1 VGKPE
6 SATLDFVESTNH
18 AHLEPLTPDIRRR
31 VAHTCEQVAAGLSTL
46 AYEIVREI
54 PDYALVPVRE
64 HQEWVT
70 DTARVL
76 LAGIA
81 EQQLPRPEHVRHA
94 RELGCQRALQ
104 GLAIELLLGAYHITY
119 RESVECRLRQ
129 TTTQDP
135 ELAGRLACLVNLI
148 RTWVRTITSS
158 ASSGWVACPRQPVRR
173 VSPAPATH
181 PPPRRGRLG
190 VASSAPSLIREPLRR
205 ECLGSVRR
213 PPPGAVRTAETGCAE
228 P

>member
-1 VGKPE
+1 MIASVFAGARIARRRLDALRRHLQFSPIGTADLWEKPE
-6 SATLDFVESTNH
+6 SATLDFVESTNP

-46 AYEIVREI
+46 AYEIVREIRTEI

-94 RELGCQRALQ
+94 RELGRQRARQ

-119 RESVECRLRQ
+119 RE
-129 TTTQDP
+129 T
-135 ELAGRLACLVNLI
+135 GM
-148 RTWVRTITSS
+148 
-158 ASSGWVACPRQPVRR
+158 
-173 VSPAPATH
+173 
-181 PPPRRGRLG
+181 
-190 VASSAPSLIREPLRR
+190 PSF
-205 ECLGSVRR
+205 GKRR
-213 PPPGAVRTAETGCAE
+213 PKIPNSPGAWPTS
-228 P
+228 